1 MVMTEREYDDPS
13 VRQLAVFL
21 QNRVGQLREVLKVLD
36 AANVEVQALT
46 VADSADF
53 AVVRLVA
60 DRHDAA
66 ARALKDAEFAHTE
79 SVVLAAEVPEGRGGL
94 LAVCRA
100 LIQGEVNIHAC
111 YPMHT
116 RPTGHPVVVFH
127 VDNVHA
133 ATDVMKRNG
142 FRLLDEKDFGSKA

>member
-1 MVMTEREYDDPS
+1 MVMTERDYEDPS

-46 VADSADF
+46 VVDSADF
-53 AVVRLVA
+53 AVVRIVA

-66 ARALKDAEFAHTE
+66 VRALKNADFAYTE
-79 SVVLAAEVPEGRGGL
+79 TIVLAAEVPADRGGL

-100 LIQGEVNIHAC
+100 LLQGEVNIHAC

-116 RPTGHPVVVFH
+116 RPTGLPVVVFH
-127 VDNVHA
+127 VDSVHSA
-133 ATDVMKRNG
+133 ADVVKRNG
-142 FRLLDEKDFGSKA
+142 FRLLDEKDFGQRP